1 LRLFFI
7 CIIDPKFWT
16 MKICKLCQIEKPLKE
31 YYKKTESKDGK
42 HIYCKTC
49 MKKEKKSYYK
59 SNPRKEYF
67 NTYRKENK
75 EYFNNYSHNHYHTN
89 KELYRE
95 WERERY
101 ATDLPFRIKHIT
113 STRIHEALKTYQILK
128 NDRTIEYLGCSIG
141 DYCNYLELKFDDK
154 MNWNNQGDYWH
165 IDHIKPIAA
174 FDLNN
179 EEELYKCFHYSNTQP
194 MEALENRLKSDKIL

>member
-1 LRLFFI
+1 MKQCKR
-7 CIIDPKFWT
+7 CNQPQPIDNFCVNKV
-16 MKICKLCQIEKPLKE
+16 KP
-31 YYKKTESKDGK
+31 DGR
-42 HIYCKTC
+42 HIYCKDC
-49 MKKEKKSYYK
+49 KLKESKKYYQSSKHDRADYYK
-59 SNPRKEYF
+59 
-67 NTYRKENK
+67 TYRKENK

>member
-1 LRLFFI
+1 MKQCKKCNQIKPLTEYCARKGE
-7 CIIDPKFWT
+7 IDGKHRY
-16 MKICKLCQIEKPLKE
+16 CKLCLNSNFKTYYHTSGRKNNE
-31 YYKKTESKDGK
+31 YYK
-42 HIYCKTC
+42 
-49 MKKEKKSYYK
+49 
-59 SNPRKEYF
+59 
-67 NTYRKENK
+67 TYRKENK

-101 ATDLPFRIKHIT
+101 ATNLPFRIKKLVAA
-113 STRIHEALKTYQILK
+113 RIHEALKTYQILK

-154 MNWNNQGDYWH
+154 MNWDNQGNYWH
-165 IDHIKPIAA
+165 IDHIKPIAS

-194 MEALENRLKSDKIL
+194 MEALENRLKSDKYSII

>member
-1 LRLFFI
+1 MKQCKKCNQIKPLTEYCARKGE
-7 CIIDPKFWT
+7 IDGKHRY
-16 MKICKLCQIEKPLKE
+16 CKLCLNSNFKTYYHTSGRKNNE
-31 YYKKTESKDGK
+31 YYK
-42 HIYCKTC
+42 
-49 MKKEKKSYYK
+49 
-59 SNPRKEYF
+59 
-67 NTYRKENK
+67 TYRKENK

>member
-1 LRLFFI
+1 
-7 CIIDPKFWT
+7 
-16 MKICKLCQIEKPLKE
+16 MKKCFRCNSTQPLTE
-31 YYKKTESKDGK
+31 YSKKSVEKDGLNR
-42 HIYCKTC
+42 YCKTC
-49 MKKEKKSYYK
+49 MKTETQEYYNKTKHNRADYYK
-59 SNPRKEYF
+59 
-67 NTYRKENK
+67 TYRKENK

-101 ATDLPFRIKHIT
+101 ATNLPYRIKHIT
-113 STRIHEALKTYQILK
+113 STRIHEALKTYQVLK
-128 NDRTIEYLGCSIG
+128 KDRTIEYLGCSIG

-179 EEELYKCFHYSNTQP
+179 EEELYKCFHYTNTQP